1 MQTITSSSLLV
12 SRLQCKYFSC
22 QSLMFQTL
30 EMDISSKI
38 NVIFFF
44 FLKLIFNQMTLR
56 GGNGTNPA
64 ISHLVVPRINF
75 PRSAEGYNAGLIHV
89 KCLVAAHALLFLE
102 LFVLCFL

>member
-1 MQTITSSSLLV
+1 
-12 SRLQCKYFSC
+12 
-22 QSLMFQTL
+22 MFQTL

-38 NVIFFF
+38 NVIF

-75 PRSAEGYNAGLIHV
+75 PRSAELIHV
-89 KCLVAAHALLFLE
+89 KCLVAAHAPLFLE